1 MGVVGVVA
9 EVLLMKQEIYPW
21 RCLRRGSC
29 ENRVLKMTGCSPTTP
44 CQSQPTNHPM
54 TDTNPRDLIQRMA
67 KELDLYRQIARD
79 NCTSTHPLADQARAY
94 LAQSE
99 PEGPTDEELRRR
111 FLIWWREEAS
121 AMRPH
126 PDHDHEEHARRISE
140 IAWANGA
147 YVARWGRSPQ

>member
-1 MGVVGVVA
+1 
-9 EVLLMKQEIYPW
+9 
-21 RCLRRGSC
+21 
-29 ENRVLKMTGCSPTTP
+29 MT
-44 CQSQPTNHPM
+44 QQHL
-54 TDTNPRDLIQRMA
+54 NPRDLIKRLA
-67 KELDLYRQIARD
+67 EKLDHLHCRYNVPNQSALIAE
-79 NCTSTHPLADQARAY
+79 ARAY
-94 LAQSE
+94 LAQPE

-111 FLIWWREEAS
+111 FLTWWREEAS